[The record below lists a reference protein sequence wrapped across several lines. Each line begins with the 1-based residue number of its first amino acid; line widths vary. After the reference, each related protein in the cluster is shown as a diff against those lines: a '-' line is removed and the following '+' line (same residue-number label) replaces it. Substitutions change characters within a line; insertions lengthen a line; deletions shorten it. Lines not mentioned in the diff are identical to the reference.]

1 MKCNI
6 YIYIYT
12 RKTIYRIMS
21 GHFSWELAA
30 LPHNKWL
37 SSLPPGKAPM
47 FVVFHSWI
55 ASAQVPVYCHAIS
68 VESSSWSR

>member
-1 MKCNI
+1 
-6 YIYIYT
+6 
-12 RKTIYRIMS
+12 MS